1 MAEDSITWKLP
12 DFYDECPRLLVLDEF
27 DGITIK
33 NKSGEK
39 MQEEIKEFM
48 VEEAKEAKEN
58 NGADKKVHIRNFI
71 TAMLATEKELA
82 EIRDSRKDLIKDY
95 IDNKYLTKE
104 EIKMAKQA
112 ISFAKKALDLE
123 EIEPYL
129 EETLKII

>member
-1 MAEDSITWKLP
+1 
-12 DFYDECPRLLVLDEF
+12 
-27 DGITIK
+27 
-33 NKSGEK
+33 